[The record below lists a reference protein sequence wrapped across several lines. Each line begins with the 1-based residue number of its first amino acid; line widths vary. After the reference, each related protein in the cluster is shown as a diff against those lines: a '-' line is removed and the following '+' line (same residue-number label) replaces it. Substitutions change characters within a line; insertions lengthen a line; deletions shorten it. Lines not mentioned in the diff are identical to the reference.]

1 MCDFENNI
9 WVIRQNNGG
18 LTNQRIMKKFNT
30 ISNLIIQLKL
40 EPNIL
45 KDLSYIN
52 EKGLTR
58 KISKTV
64 IENIIKFLYP
74 K

>member
-1 MCDFENNI
+1 MLCQI
-9 WVIRQNNGG
+9 PGISS
-18 LTNQRIMKKFNT
+18 TTAIAIMKKFNT